1 MPEGTKMDY
10 IKKYYMIAIAMLGF
24 EKKGCDFYLSLATE
38 PSLKSLERL
47 LRQTGYEKAKE
58 LDIISGMVTVSEF
71 LLNDNKVAVYDTED
85 MDTWLRSAIPDIYND
100 TSSERIAMAKS
111 PQDALSIIVE
121 LEERVLDFYRAIN
134 ARITMDTTQI
144 DSIISRQ
151 KRHLA
156 CLSAAKY
163 QLETLEFNSLRSPAG
178 ATSIET
184 GHVSTVHS

>member
-1 MPEGTKMDY
+1 MPEGTKMEY
-10 IKKYYMIAIAMLGF
+10 IKKYCMIATAMFGF
-24 EKKGCDFYLSLATE
+24 EKKGCDFYLSLATK
-38 PSLKSLERL
+38 PSLKSIERL

-58 LDIISGMVTVSEF
+58 LDIISGMVSVSEF
-71 LLNDNKVAVYDTED
+71 LLNDNKTGVYDTED
-85 MDTWLRSAIPDIYND
+85 IDTWLRSAIPDIYND

-111 PQDALSIIVE
+111 PQEALSIMIE

-144 DSIISRQ
+144 NSIIARQ

-163 QLETLEFNSLRSPAG
+163 QLEILEFNSLRGPAG
-178 ATSIET
+178 AMSIET

>member
-111 PQDALSIIVE
+111 PQEALSIIVE

-144 DSIISRQ
+144 KSIISRQ

-163 QLETLEFNSLRSPAG
+163 QLETLEFNNLRGPAG